1 MGLLDSIVGRS
12 FRNEKAGRVVVFSG
26 DRGYLVK
33 SGAEELKIRSFLKMF
48 FAAQLAVLLL
58 GMQVANAWSSFI
70 INLHEMGR
78 PAAHLI
84 RSEGVFLGIYSLVV
98 GIPYFLLWRS
108 YRKGLLSFVSGQD
121 EVAVTTKG
129 ERGTVWMVVA
139 GFAVLA
145 LVALGLL
152 FLVRAK

>member
-1 MGLLDSIVGRS
+1 MGFLDSIVGRS

-48 FAAQLAVLLL
+48 FAAQIAVLVF
-58 GMQVANAWSSFI
+58 GMLVANAWSSFI

-84 RSEGVFLGIYSLVV
+84 RSELIALGIYCLVV
-98 GIPYFLLWRS
+98 VIPYFLLWRS
-108 YRKGLLSFVSGQD
+108 YKKALQSFVSGQD
-121 EVAVTTKG
+121 QVVVTTKG
-129 ERGTVWMVVA
+129 QRGTVWMLIA
-139 GFAVLA
+139 GFAALA
-145 LVALGLL
+145 LVALGLF